1 MNQLNKER
9 LTILETVRVL
19 PFTCLNCDEKVLKLR
34 DLARL
39 GCHCIRPFYHYHCLA
54 ALPVNL
60 CMKCNRRAH
69 TLRGIKA
76 IWDSFTHDEWKHAFN
91 LNLLKESIDDLA
103 NGPINQSV
111 TAITAEKA
119 ETAVRAAEAVE
130 AAKAERVRDR
140 ASLIEL
146 MDSMLL
152 DWDTS
157 TSPNTSSNNISN
169 NSKIGNDAYGL
180 GLTLNF
186 LICDYWKVC
195 HLLDNVANT
204 PSIHTIDL
212 ILDRLEDALRIY
224 PLEDNVIIGSKNGVR
239 RLIRNPRLRNHSDF
253 LTELWIRSQTV
264 VSPALLEWIR
274 EDLVRHQSI
283 FFSGPLIFDILYGPS
298 DHERNEI
305 NERNE
310 SNFYGDKE
318 ELLIIQILG
327 LDDSIIKK
335 LLTGLLDKLN
345 ESFSYYIY
353 TSKAS
358 KQERKSDKDLEESD
372 EGSDEGSEESESS
385 QGSEGSEGLEDL
397 LRKDSS
403 GEDELMEPRRC
414 YLKNLGQNR
423 LKLVIEGLSQPIEIH
438 ISKSNDIR
446 KILINSKAGAIP
458 YLGDGL
464 IVSPSGLWTTLRW
477 LYACR
482 EMTVLVDSNNRL
494 SKENKSTIDLKK
506 IIDTTPIKHGFL
518 ISTDLSRLR
527 REFSD
532 PYIDYDDL
540 DDDIEEKFIPDDCM
554 RITIDN
560 LWGYM
565 MGEPLFSPNSKD
577 DVVNCWDAIHA
588 ENLHSDRCS
597 GHAPARPELSFDCSS
612 DTSGLDKTD
621 LGHLWLNNRKNE
633 ELIADLIRRIT
644 YNKKNNILD
653 TLPNP
658 YMPQRVRQRY

>member
-91 LNLLKESIDDLA
+91 LNLLKESIDDSLGA
-103 NGPINQSV
+103 NGSVNQSE
-111 TAITAEKA
+111 IDKA

-157 TSPNTSSNNISN
+157 TSPSTSSNNISN

-264 VSPALLEWIR
+264 VSPTLLEWIR

-283 FFSGPLIFDILYGPS
+283 FFSGPLIFDILYG
-298 DHERNEI
+298 R
-305 NERNE
+305 
-310 SNFYGDKE
+310 NFYGDKE

-335 LLTGLLDKLN
+335 LLTGLLEKLN
-345 ESFSYYIY
+345 ESFSYYTY
-353 TSKAS
+353 TSKES
-358 KQERKSDKDLEESD
+358 KRERCSKGSDEDLEGSEESKR
-372 EGSDEGSEESESS
+372 SEGSEESER
-385 QGSEGSEGLEDL
+385 SERSEDSLK
-397 LRKDSS
+397 KDSWD
-403 GEDELMEPRRC
+403 EDELMEPRRC

-494 SKENKSTIDLKK
+494 SKENKNTIDLKK
-506 IIDTTPIKHGFL
+506 IIDIEPIKHGFL

-560 LWGYM
+560 LWNYM
-565 MGEPLFSPNSKD
+565 MGEPLFSPNSNDENLPLKKMSD
-577 DVVNCWDAIHA
+577 A

-597 GHAPARPELSFDCSS
+597 GHAPARPELSFDSSS
-612 DTSGLDKTD
+612 DTSDLDKTD
-621 LGHLWLNNRKNE
+621 LGHLWSNNRKNE